1 MKIDVVVYNIHSPY
15 IFVDCGQ
22 QESYGQL
29 LYSIEVLR
37 KYTDIPVLIFSDSK
51 FPLNEFRY
59 MQKHIITQKFNN
71 VEIHQY
77 TGKESQNQEELIS
90 ICVEKVFS
98 DYDYDSMMYIS
109 TNSIMHCDPNEIFA
123 DLDDNF
129 VYIGKEP
136 YGGSHFLLLNRG
148 KSDKYL
154 RDANI
159 GFKQI
164 SPDILKISLDG
175 EAVQHSNLE
184 CKLPSKMVVYD
195 RIQSEY
201 FIPSNYWNCAIKD
214 RVKSKENRICHNCC
228 SIIKNPV
235 KPEVIVV

>member
-1 MKIDVVVYNIHSPY
+1 MKIDVIVYNIHSPY
-15 IFVDCGQ
+15 IFVDCSQ

-37 KYTDIPVLIFSDSK
+37 KYTNIPVLVFSDSK
-51 FPLNEFRY
+51 HPLDEFRY
-59 MQKHIITQKFNN
+59 VQKHQITKKFNN
-71 VEIHQY
+71 VEIYQY
-77 TGKESQNQEELIS
+77 TGKESQTQEELIS
-90 ICVEKVFS
+90 ICVEKTFE

-123 DLDDNF
+123 DLDENF
-129 VYIGKEP
+129 VYMGSEP
-136 YGGSHFLLLNRG
+136 YSGSNFLLLTRE
-148 KSDKYL
+148 KSGKYL
-154 RDANI
+154 HDANF

-164 SPDILKISLDG
+164 SSDILKLSLDG
-175 EAVQHSNLE
+175 EFVQHSRLE

-195 RIQSEY
+195 KNQSEY

-214 RVKSKENRICHNCC
+214 RITSKKHNICHNCC
-228 SIIKNPV
+228 SIIKNPI